1 MSIKFTKPDIG
12 LLQTTST
19 ISDKT
24 AVAKVMNR
32 MQVLSNAMDENN
44 IDFASDVMS
53 ENNIAFVGL
62 YNESYFTRRIE
73 IRNYIPSSSKS
84 NNKDTIFIKI
94 ITPINDLAR
103 IKVTSAIGFK
113 PTSDRQKSIHS
124 FEEYVNQQL
133 FGSLNNL
140 PMDVYDFAI
149 SSKIE
154 FDTKEDRL
162 AFTRDI
168 TSIAVRDESFLE
180 KLNPSHP
187 RIISAKT
194 IHYTMI
200 HYYSHSFCYSMEAF
214 RYPKNHVY
222 RGYQFSKFC
231 IRRIDD
237 TSINFEIHLTPNE
250 PRHYIQP
257 LDLKDFNVQELQM
270 NAASIVKDIFT
281 DSVFYNEIPYLK
293 DYIDQLEYHPRLH
306 K

>member
-12 LLQTTST
+12 LLQTTSI

-32 MQVLSNAMDENN
+32 MQVLSDAMDENN

-73 IRNYIPSSSKS
+73 IRNYIPSSNKS
-84 NNKDTIFIKI
+84 DNKDTIFIKI
-94 ITPINDLAR
+94 ITPINDLSR

-133 FGSLNNL
+133 FGALNNL

-149 SSKIE
+149 SSKLE

-168 TSIAVRDESFLE
+168 TSIAMRDESFLE
-180 KLNPSHP
+180 KVIPSHP
-187 RIISAKT
+187 GIISSKT
-194 IHYTMI
+194 IHYIMI

-231 IRRIDD
+231 IRKIDD
-237 TSINFEIHLTPNE
+237 TSVNFEIYLTPNE

-257 LDLKDFNVQELQM
+257 LSLKDFNVQELQM
-270 NAASIVKDIFT
+270 NASSIVKDIFT

-293 DYIDQLEYHPRLH
+293 EYIDQLEYHPRSH